1 MYTLRRLSRVNGFIE
16 PGGVKRCPNN
26 NNLRQMAKNGQRS
39 FSFRI
44 FFIYLHKN
52 WRTVIMKNKFE
63 IEENGSMLGATI
75 QQVRKAKGLTQEELG
90 KRVGLP
96 KSSICKIEKGQ
107 THISFEEASLLM
119 DAMGEKIS
127 IQVMGM
133 MEPDEKKVERV
144 RFVTIGV
151 MWYAHSKKMAF
162 ADAYRYLLVYKGI
175 QFLEENYA
183 YEQTLPRETLLSD
196 LDKVCNKNR
205 EKFRRA
211 V

>member
-1 MYTLRRLSRVNGFIE
+1 
-16 PGGVKRCPNN
+16 
-26 NNLRQMAKNGQRS
+26 
-39 FSFRI
+39 
-44 FFIYLHKN
+44 
-52 WRTVIMKNKFE
+52 MKDKFE
-63 IEENGSMLGATI
+63 TQKNDSLLGRTI
-75 QQVRKAKGLTQEELG
+75 QQVRKNKGLTQEELG
-90 KRVGLP
+90 KLVGLP
-96 KSSICKIEKGQ
+96 KSSISKIEKGL
-107 THISFEEASLLM
+107 THISFEDASLLM

-133 MEPDEKKVERV
+133 KEPDAKKVERA

-196 LDKVCNKNR
+196 LDKVCSMNR
-205 EKFRRA
+205 EKFKRA

>member
-1 MYTLRRLSRVNGFIE
+1 
-16 PGGVKRCPNN
+16 
-26 NNLRQMAKNGQRS
+26 
-39 FSFRI
+39 
-44 FFIYLHKN
+44 
-52 WRTVIMKNKFE
+52 MKDKFE
-63 IEENGSMLGATI
+63 SQKNDSLLGRTI
-75 QQVRKAKGLTQEELG
+75 QQVRKNKGLTQEELG

-96 KSSICKIEKGQ
+96 KSSISKIEKGL
-107 THISFEEASLLM
+107 THISFEDASLLM

-133 MEPDEKKVERV
+133 KEPDAQKVERV

-196 LDKVCNKNR
+196 LDKVCKMNR
-205 EKFRRA
+205 EKFKRA

>member
-1 MYTLRRLSRVNGFIE
+1 
-16 PGGVKRCPNN
+16 
-26 NNLRQMAKNGQRS
+26 
-39 FSFRI
+39 
-44 FFIYLHKN
+44 
-52 WRTVIMKNKFE
+52 MKNKFE
-63 IEENGSMLGATI
+63 KENDSMLGTAI
-75 QQVRKAKGLTQEELG
+75 QQVRKAKKITQEELG

-96 KSSICKIEKGQ
+96 KSSISKIENGQ
-107 THISFEEASLLM
+107 THISFEDASLLM

-133 MEPDEKKVERV
+133 KEPNEKRVERV

-151 MWYAHSKKMAF
+151 MWYAHRKNISF
-162 ADAYRYLLVYKGI
+162 ADAYRYLLVYKGV

-196 LDKVCNKNR
+196 LDKVCNRNR
-205 EKFRRA
+205 EKFRKA